1 VLSAQRFYADDP
13 LTEEPP
19 PINLEDARF
28 RKLNDYYDLFSN
40 TLGDMGERQEQPRG
54 GSKAKGKLIPAEG
67 INTLGEV
74 IDRSWFT
81 NRVGSRPMSVDEIR
95 GGAGEGNAPS
105 MDGEWTIVGA
115 KTQGVTPGF
124 RIRDSRGRNYLLKFD
139 PLDYP
144 GMATGADI
152 IGSRLFY
159 ALGYNVPENYL
170 VVFDEDMLVLG
181 DDVSVTDVTGEKR
194 PMSRH
199 DVRAALARVPRRD
212 DGRIRGLASLFLPG
226 KILGEFRYYGT
237 RSDDFNDIVLHEHRR
252 DLRGLFVFCAW
263 LNHNDSR
270 AINTLDSL
278 VEENGSK
285 FIRHYLIDFGAILG
299 SASVVS
305 NTARDGNAY
314 FWELKPALAQIFS
327 LGIFVPRWARAR
339 YIKHPSLGQIE
350 YPSFEPEEWKPNY
363 PNPAFRNRLPD
374 DEFWGAKKVMAFS
387 DEQLK
392 AVVKLA
398 AYSDPRAEEWITDYL
413 MKRRDRIGEVYFSK
427 VLPLDDFRVE
437 EDELRFVDLGVK
449 HGLVGSRELKA
460 TWSRFDNGSEKHT
473 PIQGASGFGL
483 PDVLKSSAA
492 GSYFAV
498 RITSDDPKQTVTV
511 YVRKQ
516 SQGQQVVGVDRT
528 W

>member
-1 VLSAQRFYADDP
+1 MA
-13 LTEEPP
+13 
-19 PINLEDARF
+19 
-28 RKLNDYYDLFSN
+28 
-40 TLGDMGERQEQPRG
+40 
-54 GSKAKGKLIPAEG
+54 
-67 INTLGEV
+67 
-74 IDRSWFT
+74 
-81 NRVGSRPMSVDEIR
+81 
-95 GGAGEGNAPS
+95 
-105 MDGEWTIVGA
+105 IV
-115 KTQGVTPGF
+115 F
-124 RIRDSRGRNYLLKFD
+124 CN
-139 PLDYP
+139 
-144 GMATGADI
+144 
-152 IGSRLFY
+152 
-159 ALGYNVPENYL
+159 L
-170 VVFDEDMLVLG
+170 VVFDDDKLVLG
-181 DDVSVTDVTGEKR
+181 DDVSVTDETGEKR
-194 PMSRH
+194 PMSGR
-199 DVRAALARVPRRD
+199 DVRAALARVPRQD

-278 VEENGSK
+278 VDENGSK

-363 PNPAFRNRLPD
+363 PNPAFQNRLPD

-398 AYSDPRAEEWITDYL
+398 AYSDQRAEEWITDYL
-413 MKRRDRIGEVYFSK
+413 IKRRDRIGEVYFSK

-437 EDELRFVDLGVK
+437 ESELRFVDLGVK
-449 HGLVGSRELKA
+449 HGVLGSRELNT
-460 TWSRFDNGSEKHT
+460 TWSRFENGSKEHT
-473 PIQGASGFGL
+473 PIPDASGFRL
-483 PDVLKSSAA
+483 PDALKNGAS
-492 GSYFAV
+492 GSYFAA
-498 RITSDDPKQTVTV
+498 RIAADDSKQTVTV
-511 YVRKQ
+511 YLRKQ
-516 SQGQQVVGVDRT
+516 SQGLEVVGIDRT